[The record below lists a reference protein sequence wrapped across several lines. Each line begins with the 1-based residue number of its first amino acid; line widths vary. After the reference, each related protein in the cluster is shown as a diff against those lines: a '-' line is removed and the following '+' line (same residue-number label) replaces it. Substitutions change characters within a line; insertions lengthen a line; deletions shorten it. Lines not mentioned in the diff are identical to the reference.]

1 MDTLSFVLGI
11 AFVVVIVST
20 IVAVYAFVKVK
31 RIQKDIEDIYREI
44 DTTRSQ
50 IYRDL
55 GDIQEGIYR
64 GMDDRHDSLV
74 RIMDSRM
81 DKLESKLQSKK
92 ELLKD

>member
-1 MDTLSFVLGI
+1 MDTLSFILGI

-31 RIQKDIEDIYREI
+31 RIQKDIGDIYREI

-74 RIMDSRM
+74 RIMDSRL
-81 DKLESKLQSKK
+81 DKLVSNLKLQKA
-92 ELLKD
+92 LK